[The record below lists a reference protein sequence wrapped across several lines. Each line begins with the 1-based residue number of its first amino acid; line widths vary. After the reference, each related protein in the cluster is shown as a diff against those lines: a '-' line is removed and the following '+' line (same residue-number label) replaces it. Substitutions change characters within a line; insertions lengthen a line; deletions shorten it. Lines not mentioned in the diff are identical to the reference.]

1 MPIRERGRFTQAG
14 FTPED
19 IQKFGQSFE
28 NVWSPERQPIPVNQG
43 YKFSLG
49 NSNTVF
55 GKEFGYLG
63 VISYGNSHSYGTQV
77 RNAYRLG
84 LNEVLS
90 PVTSYNIERS
100 GNEVEWGT
108 VLNTSLRFSPQHRI
122 SLRSLF
128 THTAEDETRTWEG
141 FNADRNTDM
150 RSTRLR
156 YVERQLF
163 SGQLAGTHDF
173 DFREPVL
180 EDPKQPDVSMEWR
193 LTYSRAARD
202 EPDTR
207 ENIYEDR
214 GDGTYTFRDVTQSGS
229 RFFFDLEDNEYKRP
243 R

>member
-1 MPIRERGRFTQAG
+1 MCLSVSVDVLRRLVLRLKIFRSSVNRLRTSGRQNA
-14 FTPED
+14 
-19 IQKFGQSFE
+19 
-28 NVWSPERQPIPVNQG
+28 NLLPVNQG

-193 LTYSRAARD
+193 LRVQRAMNRTRARISMKI
-202 EPDTR
+202 EVMVHTR
-207 ENIYEDR
+207 
-214 GDGTYTFRDVTQSGS
+214 FVM
-229 RFFFDLEDNEYKRP
+229 
-243 R
+243 

>member
-1 MPIRERGRFTQAG
+1 MPIRERGHFTQAG

-193 LTYSRAARD
+193 LRVQRAMNRTRARISMKI
-202 EPDTR
+202 EVMVHTR
-207 ENIYEDR
+207 
-214 GDGTYTFRDVTQSGS
+214 FVM
-229 RFFFDLEDNEYKRP
+229 
-243 R
+243 